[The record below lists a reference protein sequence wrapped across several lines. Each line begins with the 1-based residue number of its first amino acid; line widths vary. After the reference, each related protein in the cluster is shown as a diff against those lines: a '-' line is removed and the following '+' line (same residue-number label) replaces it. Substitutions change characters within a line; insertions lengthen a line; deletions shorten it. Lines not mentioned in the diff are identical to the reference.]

1 MTSSSPNTP
10 ADATP
15 EPQADADPTAVSGGI
30 PAHEPS
36 DADLQSTTDTSTP
49 TDEVP
54 ATAAESGAGD
64 EAADDERSGRPAGT
78 ADDRPSPFS
87 SPADLQ
93 TAEIRDADAHLVESE
108 DATAQAKE
116 AAQQL
121 RGSERP
127 ETLGPGTDLPAAPD
141 AETTPPQPAD

>member
-1 MTSSSPNTP
+1 MTSSTPDTP

-30 PAHEPS
+30 PAHEPT
-36 DADLQSTTDTSTP
+36 DEDLQSTADTSTP

-54 ATAAESGAGD
+54 KTAAESGAD
-64 EAADDERSGRPAGT
+64 ASDASDAPAGD

-93 TAEIRDADAHLVESE
+93 TAEIRDADEHLVQSE

-121 RGSERP
+121 RGSELP
-127 ETLGPGTDLPAAPD
+127 ETLGQGTDLPAAPD
-141 AETTPPQPAD
+141 AETTPPQPR

>member
-1 MTSSSPNTP
+1 MTSSTPNTP

-36 DADLQSTTDTSTP
+36 EADLRSTTDTSTP

-54 ATAAESGAGD
+54 ETAAKSG
-64 EAADDERSGRPAGT
+64 AADDEEPDTGQSTT

-93 TAEIRDADAHLVESE
+93 TAGIRDADHLLAESE
-108 DATAQAKE
+108 DASGQARD

-121 RGSERP
+121 RGSEQP
-127 ETLGPGTDLPAAPD
+127 ETLGQGTDLPAAPD
-141 AETTPPQPAD
+141 AETTPPQPR

>member
-1 MTSSSPNTP
+1 MTSSTPNTP

-36 DADLQSTTDTSTP
+36 DADLQSTADTSTP

-54 ATAAESGAGD
+54 ETAAESGA
-64 EAADDERSGRPAGT
+64 ADDEPDRGEAAT
-78 ADDRPSPFS
+78 ADRPSPFS

-93 TAEIRDADAHLVESE
+93 TAGIRDADHLLAESE
-108 DATAQAKE
+108 DASGQARD
-116 AAQQL
+116 AAQGL
-121 RGSERP
+121 RGAEQP
-127 ETLGPGTDLPAAPD
+127 ETVGDGTDLPAAPD
-141 AETTPPQPAD
+141 AETRPRQPE

>member
-1 MTSSSPNTP
+1 MTTSSPNTP

-15 EPQADADPTAVSGGI
+15 EAQPDADPTAVSGGI

-36 DADLQSTTDTSTP
+36 DADVQSGEDTTTP

-54 ATAAESGAGD
+54 ETAAESGDDADADSGTGAAAG
-64 EAADDERSGRPAGT
+64 
-78 ADDRPSPFS
+78 DDRPSPFS

-93 TAEIRDADAHLVESE
+93 TAEIQDADRHLADSE
-108 DATAQAKE
+108 DASAQARE

-127 ETLGPGTDLPAAPD
+127 ETLGQGSDLPAAPD
-141 AETTPPQPAD
+141 AETTPPQPE

>member
-1 MTSSSPNTP
+1 MTSSTPHTP

-30 PAHEPS
+30 PAHQPT
-36 DADLQSTTDTSTP
+36 DADLQSGADTSEP

-54 ATAAESGAGD
+54 ATATEPGAGD
-64 EAADDERSGRPAGT
+64 GAPDGA

-93 TAEIRDADAHLVESE
+93 TAGIRDADAHLAQSE
-108 DATAQAKE
+108 DASAQARD
-116 AAQQL
+116 AAARL
-121 RGSERP
+121 RSSERP
-127 ETLGPGTDLPAAPD
+127 ETAGQGTDLPAAPD
-141 AETTPPQPAD
+141 ADTTAPQPR